1 MTRVRRFWGWGFE
14 DEGPDP
20 ARLAMAEA
28 GLAASFSQPLTR
40 MNPPRLDEIARHVAG
55 LVTRQERRQVVGRA
69 SVHRSGSPNHANRF
83 EAMCTVLVNCFT
95 ERINT
100 NFVIIVNRNTA

>member
-28 GLAASFSQPLTR
+28 GLAASFSQPLAR
-40 MNPPRLDEIARHVAG
+40 IEPPRLDEIALPAPRLRPPAALAH
-55 LVTRQERRQVVGRA
+55 LEVTR
-69 SVHRSGSPNHANRF
+69 
-83 EAMCTVLVNCFT
+83 
-95 ERINT
+95 
-100 NFVIIVNRNTA
+100 